1 MIIIKFGYNALCH
14 CLKEQAL
21 SEYKAWSRAK
31 AVTPSAKLYYV
42 RPSPGRP
49 RAFCLKLKVK
59 FRNKRARK

>member
-31 AVTPSAKLYYV
+31 VVTPSAKLYYV
-42 RPSPGRP
+42 RPFPGP
-49 RAFCLKLKVK
+49 P
-59 FRNKRARK
+59 